1 MPRRQF
7 TTRFCFLLAITL
19 SSSTLVAAIHWQHL
33 SAEPSSLDSLEN
45 IAQSAD
51 ELPFTRPI
59 ETGDPRTRDRRTQIR
74 DASDFEINVTGA
86 RHEVDTNTGYWEV
99 ELLNR
104 GTEDGTLTVSGE
116 SSIGTAVTET
126 FGLCTPAEQEW
137 ECLVPAGSTVT
148 ITFAT
153 SIGHICNTNR
163 VRLTVHATIEGTAV
177 PSSTPSRIL
186 RYREVNCPGITL
198 ADGDYDTDS
207 FTATWSVTVER
218 RLLSPDPGIVIS
230 FGDGVTFSELPAGCQ
245 TSTSAV
251 TCYVSTFTNG
261 SETFVVHRIV
271 GMRCDLQQHQ
281 IATSARFADDNAI
294 LPVRPSSGL
303 TIEIPSV
310 DPCISNIEIEPS
322 NFAIAAGQS
331 RALNLTVY
339 DGSGSVLEQIPSTI
353 ELSWSAQ
360 LGNVIETTS
369 TEATYTAPES
379 QTNNA
384 DQITVNLQFAGA
396 TFTASASVT
405 VLMAN
410 PTPTPSATATA
421 TPTPTPSATP
431 RPTATPTATPT
442 PSATPTPTPTPSPT
456 PTPTVTPTSTP
467 TPSPTP
473 TLTATATPTST
484 PTPSPTPTP
493 TATPTSTPT
502 PSPTPT
508 PTATPTSTPT
518 PSPTPTPTATPASTP
533 TPSPTPTLTATA
545 TATPTPSPTPTP
557 TATPASTPTP
567 SPTPSPTATP
577 TSTPTPS
584 PSATS
589 TPTATSTP
597 EATATATATATRSPT
612 STQTPTSSP
621 SVTPTPTSTA
631 THTPSPLPTATPTST
646 IEPPYIR
653 LSNLEIGGAVIEWEV
668 QTSGTQPLVEFEL
681 MWSPLTLDA
690 PPMPVSVSKDARN
703 YTIPNVEARV
713 RYEIQLDAI
722 YGDGHRARGR
732 TEMLFDVP
740 PKPEASFEP
749 LSPTSVEINWVR
761 PAPYIGVLKRPINSY
776 ELLWKRSDVDETA
789 LSISLGADADSY
801 VVEDLQGGTI
811 YEIALR
817 AVNGLG
823 HGEAAIGSVTTL
835 HPPVAPT
842 PTPSPTPSSTPTPF
856 PTATPTPN
864 TNALNV
870 GFRELEGVDVVI
882 SWEFQEGIEVDRF
895 EVSWSPATSGAPMM
909 PVILPATARGYS
921 ITNMEA
927 SVRYEIDV
935 DLVDLLGVDHSDT
948 LELMLDVPLNPNA
961 TIRMLTATSLQISWE
976 HYQNPDDVLQRP
988 VSEYEISWRTALPGS
1003 AAEVVTVSGDA
1014 RTYVLDN
1021 LVSGVAYEIAVR
1033 AFNGYGAGEA
1043 SVVAV
1048 EILATT
1054 PTPTSTATPDPSS
1067 IPTLASPTPSPS
1079 PTVRVEIL
1087 ETSTSE
1093 SGTRSR
1099 STRLTDPEPPAD
1111 FHAVQG
1117 REAVRLF
1124 WDHPDYDGGTQILAY
1139 TVDWRP
1145 ESPPFPIFV
1154 SPNEESIELYGLRA
1168 AMRYRALVRAF
1179 NRIDDST
1186 SSAQRITL
1194 ADTLVRYRSYDPY
1207 TGSISWGRSTLL
1219 ENRDELWGFELH
1231 ADAQSL
1237 FWGDH
1242 MTVAVRKRE
1251 VSDAVGQFSEQPEM
1265 ELASEVYAVT
1275 PLGGSRR
1282 KRFDDSAPSY
1292 QFIKPMTICLYS
1304 LTSDT
1309 RPNGSLSIAQF
1320 TEKSGYAV
1328 LDSTPRQ
1335 HGDSVKIC
1343 ANVSQFDLARET
1355 LFALVENQNSRASS
1369 QDSPIR
1375 PEDRSESDAAM
1386 ALILLILGP
1395 SLILLGARTIR

>member
-1 MPRRQF
+1 MPRRRF
-7 TTRFCFLLAITL
+7 TTRLCLLLAITL
-19 SSSTLVAAIHWQHL
+19 SSLTLVVAIHWQHL

-116 SSIGTAVTET
+116 SSIGTVVTET
-126 FGLCTPAEQEW
+126 SGLCTPAEQEW

-177 PSSTPSRIL
+177 PSSSPSRIL

-198 ADGDYDTDS
+198 ADGAYDTFT

-230 FGDGVTFSELPAGCQ
+230 FGDGVTFSDLPAGCQ

-294 LPVRPSSGL
+294 LPVRPASGL

-322 NFAIAAGQS
+322 NFAIATGQS

-339 DGSGSVLEQIPSTI
+339 DGSGSVLEQIPPTI

-384 DQITVNLQFAGA
+384 DQITVNLQFAGT
-396 TFTASASVT
+396 TFTALASVT

-410 PTPTPSATATA
+410 PTPTPTPTATA
-421 TPTPTPSATP
+421 TPTPSPTSTPTPTATATPTPSPTRTPTSTPTAAPTPSATST
-431 RPTATPTATPT
+431 PTPTATATPTPSATSTPTSTATATPTPSPTRTPSATPTATPT
-442 PSATPTPTPTPSPT
+442 PSAT
-456 PTPTVTPTSTP
+456 STP
-467 TPSPTP
+467 TA
-473 TLTATATPTST
+473 TATATPI
-484 PTPSPTPTP
+484 PTR
-493 TATPTSTPT
+493 TPTS
-502 PSPTPT
+502 
-508 PTATPTSTPT
+508 
-518 PSPTPTPTATPASTP
+518 
-533 TPSPTPTLTATA
+533 
-545 TATPTPSPTPTP
+545 TATPTPSPTRTPSATP
-557 TATPASTPTP
+557 TATPTP
-567 SPTPSPTATP
+567 SATSTSTATATATPIPSPTAT
-577 TSTPTPS
+577 T
-584 PSATS
+584 
-589 TPTATSTP
+589 TPTATPTP
-597 EATATATATATRSPT
+597 EATATATATATQSPT
-612 STQTPTSSP
+612 PTLTPTSSP
-621 SVTPTPTSTA
+621 SVTPTPTSTV
-631 THTPSPLPTATPTST
+631 TNTPSPSPTATPTST
-646 IEPPYIR
+646 IEPPKIR

-668 QTSGTQPLVEFEL
+668 QTSGTQPLVGFEL
-681 MWSPLTLDA
+681 MWSPPTLDA
-690 PPMPVSVSKDARN
+690 PPMPISVSKNARN
-703 YTIPNVEARV
+703 YTIPNVEARI

-722 YGDGHRARGR
+722 YGDDHRAKGR

-740 PKPEASFEP
+740 PEPEASFEA
-749 LSPTSVEINWVR
+749 LSPTSIEIKWVR
-761 PAPYIGVLKRPINSY
+761 PAPSLGVLKRPINSY
-776 ELLWKRSDVDETA
+776 ELLWKRGDVGETTS
-789 LSISLGADADSY
+789 SISLGADADSY
-801 VVEDLQGGTI
+801 VVEDLQGGTN
-811 YEIALR
+811 YEVALR

-823 HGEAAIGSVTTL
+823 HSEAAIGSVTTL
-835 HPPVAPT
+835 RPPVAPT
-842 PTPSPTPSSTPTPF
+842 PTSSPTPSSTPTPS
-856 PTATPTPN
+856 PTATSTPN
-864 TNALNV
+864 TNVLHV
-870 GFRELEGVDVVI
+870 GFRELEGVDAVI
-882 SWEFQEGIEVDRF
+882 SWEFQDGIEVDRF

-909 PVILPATARGYS
+909 PVILPSTSQKYS
-921 ITNMEA
+921 ITNVDA
-927 SVRYEIDV
+927 GVRYEIEV
-935 DLVDLLGVDHSDT
+935 DLVDLLGVDHFDT

-961 TIRMLTATSLQISWE
+961 TISMLTTTSLQISWE
-976 HYQNPDDVLQRP
+976 HYQDPDDVLQRP
-988 VSEYEISWRTALPGS
+988 VSEYEISWRIAVPGF
-1003 AAEVVTVSGDA
+1003 AAEVATVSGDA
-1014 RTYVLDN
+1014 RTYGLEN
-1021 LVSGVAYEIAVR
+1021 LVSGVAYEITVR
-1033 AFNGYGAGEA
+1033 AINGYGAGEA
-1043 SVVAV
+1043 SIVAV
-1048 EILATT
+1048 EMLAPT
-1054 PTPTSTATPDPSS
+1054 PTPTSTESPDASS
-1067 IPTLASPTPSPS
+1067 IPTLTSPKPSPS
-1079 PTVRVEIL
+1079 PTVSVEIL
-1087 ETSTSE
+1087 ETSKPE
-1093 SGTRSR
+1093 SGKRSR
-1099 STRLTDPEPPAD
+1099 STRLTGPEPPSD

-1124 WDHPDYDGGTQILAY
+1124 WGHPDYDGGTQILAY

-1154 SPNEESIELYGLRA
+1154 SPNEESIELYGFQA

-1179 NRIDDST
+1179 NRIDDSK

-1219 ENRDELWGFELH
+1219 ENRDELRGFELH

-1275 PLGGSRR
+1275 PLRGSRR

-1292 QFIKPMTICLYS
+1292 QFIEPMTICLYS

-1328 LDSTPRQ
+1328 LDSTPRK

-1395 SLILLGARTIR
+1395 SLILIGARTIR

>member
-19 SSSTLVAAIHWQHL
+19 SSLTLVVAIHWQHL

-45 IAQSAD
+45 IAQSAY

-74 DASDFEINVTGA
+74 DASIFEINVTGA

-116 SSIGTAVTET
+116 SSIGTVVTET
-126 FGLCTPAEQEW
+126 SGLCTPAEQEW

-177 PSSTPSRIL
+177 PSSSPSRIL

-198 ADGDYDTDS
+198 ADGAYDTFT

-230 FGDGVTFSELPAGCQ
+230 FGDAVTYSDLPAGCEA
-245 TSTSAV
+245 STSAV

-261 SETFVVHRIV
+261 SETFVVQRIV

-322 NFAIAAGQS
+322 NFAIATGQS

-339 DGSGSVLEQIPSTI
+339 DRSGSVLEQIPSTI

-384 DQITVNLQFAGA
+384 DQITVNLQFAGT

-410 PTPTPSATATA
+410 PTPTPTPTATPTPSPTSTPTSTPTATPSPGATPTPGATSTPTATATATPMPSPTRTPTSTPTAAPTPSATSTPTPTATA
-421 TPTPTPSATP
+421 TPTPSPTSTPTSTATATPTPSPTRTP
-431 RPTATPTATPT
+431 SATPTATPT
-442 PSATPTPTPTPSPT
+442 PSAT
-456 PTPTVTPTSTP
+456 STP
-467 TPSPTP
+467 
-473 TLTATATPTST
+473 
-484 PTPSPTPTP
+484 
-493 TATPTSTPT
+493 
-502 PSPTPT
+502 
-508 PTATPTSTPT
+508 
-518 PSPTPTPTATPASTP
+518 
-533 TPSPTPTLTATA
+533 TATA
-545 TATPTPSPTPTP
+545 TATPTPSPT
-557 TATPASTPTP
+557 ATT
-567 SPTPSPTATP
+567 
-577 TSTPTPS
+577 
-584 PSATS
+584 

-597 EATATATATATRSPT
+597 EATATATQSPT
-612 STQTPTSSP
+612 RTPTPTSSP
-621 SVTPTPTSTA
+621 SVTPKPTSTV
-631 THTPSPLPTATPTST
+631 TNTPSPSPTATPTST
-646 IEPPYIR
+646 IEPPYIS
-653 LSNLEIGGAVIEWEV
+653 LSNLEFGGAVIEWEV
-668 QTSGTQPLVEFEL
+668 QTSGTQPLVGFEL
-681 MWSPLTLDA
+681 MWSPPTLDA

-703 YTIPNVEARV
+703 YTIPNVEPRV

-722 YGDGHRARGR
+722 YGDGHTAEGR

-740 PKPEASFEP
+740 RKPEASFEALP
-749 LSPTSVEINWVR
+749 PTSIEIKWVR
-761 PAPYIGVLKRPINSY
+761 PAPSLGVLKRPINSY
-776 ELLWKRSDVDETA
+776 ELLWKRSDVGETTS
-789 LSISLGADADSY
+789 SISLGADADSY
-801 VVEDLQGGTI
+801 VVEDLQGGTN
-811 YEIALR
+811 YEVALR

-823 HGEAAIGSVTTL
+823 HSEAAIGSVTTL
-835 HPPVAPT
+835 RPPVAPT
-842 PTPSPTPSSTPTPF
+842 PTPSPTPSSTPTPS
-856 PTATPTPN
+856 PTATSTPN
-864 TNALNV
+864 TNVLHV
-870 GFRELEGVDVVI
+870 GFRDLEGVDAVI
-882 SWEFQEGIEVDRF
+882 SWEFQDGIEVDRF

-909 PVILPATARGYS
+909 PVILPATSQKYS
-921 ITNMEA
+921 ITNVDA
-927 SVRYEIDV
+927 GVRYEIEV

-961 TIRMLTATSLQISWE
+961 TISMLTTTSLQISWE
-976 HYQNPDDVLQRP
+976 HYQDPDDVLQRP
-988 VSEYEISWRTALPGS
+988 VSEYEISWRIAVPGS
-1003 AAEVVTVSGDA
+1003 AADVVTVSGDA
-1014 RTYVLDN
+1014 RTYGLEN
-1021 LVSGVAYEIAVR
+1021 LVSGVAYEITVR
-1033 AFNGYGAGEA
+1033 AINGYGAGEA
-1043 SVVAV
+1043 SIVAV
-1048 EILATT
+1048 EILAPT
-1054 PTPTSTATPDPSS
+1054 PTPTSTETPDPSS
-1067 IPTLASPTPSPS
+1067 IPTLTNPTPSPS
-1079 PTVRVEIL
+1079 PTVSVEIL

-1099 STRLTDPEPPAD
+1099 STRLTDPEPPAN

-1124 WDHPDYDGGTQILAY
+1124 WGHPDYDGGTQILAY

-1186 SSAQRITL
+1186 PSAQRITL

-1231 ADAQSL
+1231 SNAQSL
-1237 FWGDH
+1237 FWGDY

-1251 VSDAVGQFSEQPEM
+1251 VSDAVGQFSQQPEM

-1282 KRFDDSAPSY
+1282 KRFDDSALSY
-1292 QFIKPMTICLYS
+1292 QFIEPLTICLYS
-1304 LTSDT
+1304 LTSNT
-1309 RPNGSLSIAQF
+1309 RPNGNLSVARI

-1335 HGDSVKIC
+1335 HGDLVKIC

>member
-19 SSSTLVAAIHWQHL
+19 SSITLVVAIHWQHL

-45 IAQSAD
+45 IAQSAY

-59 ETGDPRTRDRRTQIR
+59 ETDDPRTRDRRTQIR

-116 SSIGTAVTET
+116 SSIGTVVTET
-126 FGLCTPAEQEW
+126 SGLCTPAEQEW

-177 PSSTPSRIL
+177 PSSSPSRIL

-198 ADGDYDTDS
+198 ADGAYDTFT

-303 TIEIPSV
+303 TIEIPAV

-360 LGNVIETTS
+360 LGDVIETTS

-379 QTNNA
+379 QANNA
-384 DQITVNLQFAGA
+384 DQITVNLQFAGT

-410 PTPTPSATATA
+410 PTPTPTPTA
-421 TPTPTPSATP
+421 TPTPSPTSTPTS
-431 RPTATPTATPT
+431 TPTATPT
-442 PSATPTPTPTPSPT
+442 PSATSTPTATATATPTPSPT
-456 PTPTVTPTSTP
+456 PTPTP
-467 TPSPTP
+467 
-473 TLTATATPTST
+473 
-484 PTPSPTPTP
+484 
-493 TATPTSTPT
+493 
-502 PSPTPT
+502 
-508 PTATPTSTPT
+508 
-518 PSPTPTPTATPASTP
+518 
-533 TPSPTPTLTATA
+533 TA

-557 TATPASTPTP
+557 TATPTATPTP
-567 SPTPSPTATP
+567 SPTPTPTATP
-577 TSTPTPS
+577 TPSPTPTPTATPTAMPTPSPTPTPTATPTATPTPSPTPTHTATPASTPTPS

-589 TPTATSTP
+589 TPTTTSTP

-612 STQTPTSSP
+612 STPTPTSSP
-621 SVTPTPTSTA
+621 SVTPTPTSTV
-631 THTPSPLPTATPTST
+631 TNTPSPSPTATPTST
-646 IEPPYIR
+646 IEPPKIR

-668 QTSGTQPLVEFEL
+668 QTSGTQPLVGFEL
-681 MWSPLTLDA
+681 MWSPPTLDA

-703 YTIPNVEARV
+703 YTIPNVEPRV

-722 YGDGHRARGR
+722 YGDGHTAEGR

-740 PKPEASFEP
+740 RKPEASFEALP
-749 LSPTSVEINWVR
+749 PTSIEIKWVR
-761 PAPYIGVLKRPINSY
+761 PAPSLGVLKRPINSY
-776 ELLWKRSDVDETA
+776 ELLWKRSDVGETTS
-789 LSISLGADADSY
+789 SISLGADADSY
-801 VVEDLQGGTI
+801 VVEDLQGGTN
-811 YEIALR
+811 YEVALR

-823 HGEAAIGSVTTL
+823 HSEAAIGSVTTL
-835 HPPVAPT
+835 RPPVEPT
-842 PTPSPTPSSTPTPF
+842 PTPSPTPSSTPTPS
-856 PTATPTPN
+856 PTATSTPN
-864 TNALNV
+864 TNVLHV
-870 GFRELEGVDVVI
+870 GFRELEGVDAVI
-882 SWEFQEGIEVDRF
+882 SWEFQDGIEVDRF

-909 PVILPATARGYS
+909 PVILPATSQKYS
-921 ITNMEA
+921 ITNVDA
-927 SVRYEIDV
+927 GVRYEIEV

-961 TIRMLTATSLQISWE
+961 TISMLTTTSLQISWE
-976 HYQNPDDVLQRP
+976 HYQDPDDVLQRP
-988 VSEYEISWRTALPGS
+988 VSEYEISWRIAVPGS
-1003 AAEVVTVSGDA
+1003 AAEVATVSGDA
-1014 RTYVLDN
+1014 RTYGLEN

-1033 AFNGYGAGEA
+1033 AINGYGAGEA
-1043 SVVAV
+1043 SIVAV
-1048 EILATT
+1048 EMLAPT
-1054 PTPTSTATPDPSS
+1054 PTPTSTESPDPSS
-1067 IPTLASPTPSPS
+1067 IPTLTSPKPSPS
-1079 PTVRVEIL
+1079 PTVSVEIL
-1087 ETSTSE
+1087 ETSKPE

-1099 STRLTDPEPPAD
+1099 STRLTDPEPPSD

-1124 WDHPDYDGGTQILAY
+1124 WGHPDYDGGTQILAY

-1186 SSAQRITL
+1186 PSAQRITL

-1231 ADAQSL
+1231 SNAQSL
-1237 FWGDH
+1237 FWGDY

-1251 VSDAVGQFSEQPEM
+1251 VSDAVGQFSEQLEM

-1292 QFIKPMTICLYS
+1292 QFIEPLTICLYS
-1304 LTSDT
+1304 LTSNT

-1335 HGDSVKIC
+1335 HGDLVKIC
-1343 ANVSQFDLARET
+1343 ANIRQFDLPRET
-1355 LFALVENQNSRASS
+1355 LFALVENEKLRASG
-1369 QDSPIR
+1369 QDSPVT
-1375 PEDRSESDAAM
+1375 PEDRSESDTAM

>member
-1 MPRRQF
+1 MPRRRF

-19 SSSTLVAAIHWQHL
+19 SSMTLVVAIHWQHL
-33 SAEPSSLDSLEN
+33 SAEPSSLDSPEN
-45 IAQSAD
+45 IAQSVN
-51 ELPFTRPI
+51 ELRFTRPI

-104 GTEDGTLTVSGE
+104 GTEAGTLTVSGE
-116 SSIGTAVTET
+116 SSIGTVVTET
-126 FGLCTPAEQEW
+126 SGLCTPAEQEW

-148 ITFAT
+148 LTFAT

-163 VRLTVHATIEGTAV
+163 VRLTVHATIEGTTV

-198 ADGDYDTDS
+198 ANEAYDTDT
-207 FTATWSVTVER
+207 FTATWSVTVDR

-230 FGDGVTFSELPAGCQ
+230 FGDDVTYSDLPAGCEA
-245 TSTSAV
+245 STSAV

-261 SETFVVHRIV
+261 SETFVVQRIV

-322 NFAIAAGQS
+322 NFAIATGQS

-384 DQITVNLQFAGA
+384 DQITVNLQFAGT

-410 PTPTPSATATA
+410 PI
-421 TPTPTPSATP
+421 PTPTL
-431 RPTATPTATPT
+431 TATPT
-442 PSATPTPTPTPSPT
+442 PSPTS
-456 PTPTVTPTSTP
+456 TPTSTP
-467 TPSPTP
+467 TPSPT
-473 TLTATATPTST
+473 S
-484 PTPSPTPTP
+484 TPTP
-493 TATPTSTPT
+493 TATATPM
-502 PSPTPT
+502 PSPTR
-508 PTATPTSTPT
+508 
-518 PSPTPTPTATPASTP
+518 TPASTP
-533 TPSPTPTLTATA
+533 
-545 TATPTPSPTPTP
+545 TATPTPSPTRTPMATATATPIPTRTPTP
-557 TATPASTPTP
+557 TATATPTP
-567 SPTPSPTATP
+567 NPTATTTPTATP
-577 TSTPTPS
+577 
-584 PSATS
+584 
-589 TPTATSTP
+589 TP
-597 EATATATATATRSPT
+597 EATATTTATATTQSPT
-612 STQTPTSSP
+612 PTLTPTSSP

-631 THTPSPLPTATPTST
+631 TNTPSPSPTATPTST
-646 IEPPYIR
+646 IEPPNIR
-653 LSNLEIGGAVIEWEV
+653 PSNLEIGGAVIEWEV
-668 QTSGTQPLVEFEL
+668 QTSGTQPLVGFEL
-681 MWSPLTLDA
+681 MWSPPTLDA
-690 PPMPVSVSKDARN
+690 PPMPVSVSKNARN
-703 YTIPNVEARV
+703 YTIPNVEARI

-722 YGDGHRARGR
+722 YGDDHRAKGR

-740 PKPEASFEP
+740 PEPEASFEA
-749 LSPTSVEINWVR
+749 LSLTSIEIKWVR
-761 PAPYIGVLKRPINSY
+761 PAPSLGVLKRPINSY

-789 LSISLGADADSY
+789 SSISLGADADSY

-811 YEIALR
+811 YEVALR

-842 PTPSPTPSSTPTPF
+842 PTPSPTPSSTPTPS

-864 TNALNV
+864 TNVLHV
-870 GFRELEGVDVVI
+870 GFRELEGVDAVI
-882 SWEFQEGIEVDRF
+882 SWEFQDGIEVDRF
-895 EVSWSPATSGAPMM
+895 EVSWSPATSGAQMM
-909 PVILPATARGYS
+909 PVILPATAREYS

-927 SVRYEIDV
+927 SVRYEIEV
-935 DLVDLLGVDHSDT
+935 DLVDLLGVNHSDT

-961 TIRMLTATSLQISWE
+961 TIRMLTTTSLEISWE
-976 HYQNPDDVLQRP
+976 HYRNSDDVLQRP
-988 VSEYEISWRTALPGS
+988 VSGYEISWRTAVPGS

-1014 RTYVLDN
+1014 RTYGLEN
-1021 LVSGVAYEIAVR
+1021 LVSGVAYEITVR
-1033 AFNGYGAGEA
+1033 AINGYGAGEA
-1043 SVVAV
+1043 SIVAV
-1048 EILATT
+1048 EILAPT
-1054 PTPTSTATPDPSS
+1054 PTPTSTETPTPTPTETPDPSS
-1067 IPTLASPTPSPS
+1067 IPTLTNPTPSPS
-1079 PTVRVEIL
+1079 PTVSVEIL

-1124 WDHPDYDGGTQILAY
+1124 WGHPDYDGGTQILAY

-1186 SSAQRITL
+1186 PSAQRITL

-1231 ADAQSL
+1231 SNAQSL
-1237 FWGDH
+1237 FWGDY

-1251 VSDAVGQFSEQPEM
+1251 VSDAVGQFSKQPEM

-1292 QFIKPMTICLYS
+1292 QFIEPLTICLYS
-1304 LTSDT
+1304 LTSNT
-1309 RPNGSLSIAQF
+1309 RPIGNLSVARI

-1355 LFALVENQNSRASS
+1355 LFALVENQKLRVSG
-1369 QDSPIR
+1369 QDSPVT
-1375 PEDRSESDAAM
+1375 PEDRSESGTAM

-1395 SLILLGARTIR
+1395 SLILLGARTFC